1 VGLEGSQ
8 VPSFRPKDPN
18 AKDMSTLAHSRR
30 ISNLNRLHHEW
41 ATYRLDVLAQRFAMK
56 KDGIKARYE
65 ERTEELPELWANPTF
80 DRARFVEWAH
90 EQIAYLKVSVF
101 NIRQRDLRIWTNCR
115 SSRSSRSSCRKGS

>member
-1 VGLEGSQ
+1 MGLEGSQ

-80 DRARFVEWAH
+80 DQRNFSRPLYEPFLQLDLLDRELRQLV
-90 EQIAYLKVSVF
+90 QI
-101 NIRQRDLRIWTNCR
+101 LR
-115 SSRSSRSSCRKGS
+115 SL